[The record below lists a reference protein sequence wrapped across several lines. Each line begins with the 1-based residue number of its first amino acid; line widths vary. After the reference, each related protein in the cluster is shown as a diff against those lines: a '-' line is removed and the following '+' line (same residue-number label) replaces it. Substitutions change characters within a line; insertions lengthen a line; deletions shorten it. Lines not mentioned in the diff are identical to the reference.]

1 MNKLLMKQKGKNY
14 QVFISLMFE
23 GLLNKSLS
31 ISEDDYLYR
40 GSKMIKNEIDN
51 IIKSFEQWKVKGD
64 KSFPSFLLY

>member
-1 MNKLLMKQKGKNY
+1 
-14 QVFISLMFE
+14 MFE